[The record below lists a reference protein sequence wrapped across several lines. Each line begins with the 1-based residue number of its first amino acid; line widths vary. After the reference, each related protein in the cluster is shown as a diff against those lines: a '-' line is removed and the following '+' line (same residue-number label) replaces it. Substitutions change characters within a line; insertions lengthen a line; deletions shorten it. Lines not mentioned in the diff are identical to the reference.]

1 MEVRTISCS
10 KKITAEL
17 AVNVDTI
24 EYKPAQGDEDPSW
37 SYFKLYFT
45 IFVGDGSSYRG
56 MILVTK
62 NNSSRQKWLSC
73 YVFDVKSLTGN
84 VSMMISKG
92 KFISESD
99 MLVGYASTR
108 IPNSKVLNILVGA
121 DSVTFLKGSFTITF
135 ETMEKKTMEKRLI
148 NSYSVLKQD
157 QLQEMKEMVL
167 KIPKLDDT
175 IIAQYTSKKGY
186 TIPKSSGRVRGRPR
200 KMT

>member
-1 MEVRTISCS
+1 MEVRTIAVM
-10 KKITAEL
+10 AEL
-17 AVNVDTI
+17 AINVDTI
-24 EYKPAQGDEDPSW
+24 EYKSSSIHGNSFELPFSI
-37 SYFKLYFT
+37 S
-45 IFVGDGSSYRG
+45 VDGSNYHG
-56 MILVTK
+56 TIVLNK
-62 NNSSRQKWLSC
+62 KYLFC
-73 YVFDVKSLTGN
+73 YVYDVKSLTGN

-92 KFISESD
+92 KFISERD

-121 DSVTFLKGSFTITF
+121 DSVTFLKGSLTISF

-175 IIAQYTSKKGY
+175 IIAQYTSKKVY
-186 TIPKSSGRVRGRPR
+186 TTPKSSGRARGRPQ
-200 KMT
+200 KNDIASIKK

>member
-17 AVNVDTI
+17 AINIDTI
-24 EYKPAQGDEDPSW
+24 EYNSSSIHGNSFELPFSI
-37 SYFKLYFT
+37 S
-45 IFVGDGSSYRG
+45 VDGSNYHG
-56 MILVTK
+56 TIVLNK
-62 NNSSRQKWLSC
+62 KYLFC
-73 YVFDVKSLTGN
+73 YVYDVKSLTGN

-92 KFISESD
+92 KFISERD

-135 ETMEKKTMEKRLI
+135 ETLEKKTIDKRLI

-167 KIPKLDDT
+167 KIPKLDNT
-175 IIAQYTSKKGY
+175 IIAQYK
-186 TIPKSSGRVRGRPR
+186 V
-200 KMT
+200 

>member
-1 MEVRTISCS
+1 MEVRTISCI

-17 AVNVDTI
+17 AINFDTI
-24 EYKPAQGDEDPSW
+24 EYKSSSIHGNSFELPFSI
-37 SYFKLYFT
+37 S
-45 IFVGDGSSYRG
+45 VDGSNYHG
-56 MILVTK
+56 TIVLNK
-62 NNSSRQKWLSC
+62 KYLFC
-73 YVFDVKSLTGN
+73 YVYDVKSLTGK

-92 KFISESD
+92 KFISESSHGN

-135 ETMEKKTMEKRLI
+135 ETMEKKTIDKRLI
-148 NSYSVLKQD
+148 NSYSFLKQD

-175 IIAQYTSKKGY
+175 IIAQYTSKKVY
-186 TIPKSSGRVRGRPR
+186 TSPKSSGRARGRPQ
-200 KMT
+200 KNDIAIKK

>member
-1 MEVRTISCS
+1 MEVRTISCI

-17 AVNVDTI
+17 AINVDTI
-24 EYKPAQGDEDPSW
+24 EYKSSSIHGNSFELPFSI
-37 SYFKLYFT
+37 S
-45 IFVGDGSSYRG
+45 VDGSNYHG
-56 MILVTK
+56 TIVLNK
-62 NNSSRQKWLSC
+62 KYLFC
-73 YVFDVKSLTGN
+73 YVYDVKSLTGN

-92 KFISESD
+92 KFISESSHGK

-148 NSYSVLKQD
+148 NSYSALKQD

-175 IIAQYTSKKGY
+175 IIAQYTSKKVY
-186 TIPKSSGRVRGRPR
+186 TSPKSSGRARGRPQ
-200 KMT
+200 KNDIAIKK

>member
-1 MEVRTISCS
+1 MEVRTIAVM
-10 KKITAEL
+10 AEL
-17 AVNVDTI
+17 AINVDTI
-24 EYKPAQGDEDPSW
+24 EYKSSSIHGNSFELPFSI
-37 SYFKLYFT
+37 S
-45 IFVGDGSSYRG
+45 VDGSNYHG
-56 MILVTK
+56 TIVLNK
-62 NNSSRQKWLSC
+62 KYLFC
-73 YVFDVKSLTGN
+73 YVYDVKSLTGN

-92 KFISESD
+92 KFISERD

-121 DSVTFLKGSFTITF
+121 DSVTFLKGSLTISF

-175 IIAQYTSKKGY
+175 IIAQYTSKKVY
-186 TIPKSSGRVRGRPR
+186 TTPKSSGRARGRPQ
-200 KMT
+200 KNDIAIKK

>member
-1 MEVRTISCS
+1 
-10 KKITAEL
+10 
-17 AVNVDTI
+17 
-24 EYKPAQGDEDPSW
+24 
-37 SYFKLYFT
+37 
-45 IFVGDGSSYRG
+45 
-56 MILVTK
+56 
-62 NNSSRQKWLSC
+62 
-73 YVFDVKSLTGN
+73 
-84 VSMMISKG
+84 
-92 KFISESD
+92 

-167 KIPKLDDT
+167 KIPKLDDK
-175 IIAQYTSKKGY
+175 IIAQYTSKKVY